1 MTGIRAQARLETTS
15 RIKQLAREQIA
26 SKGAAD
32 LSLREI
38 ARELGVAS
46 SALYRYFD
54 SRDQLL
60 TALIVESYDEVGE
73 LVEHADARCRRDD
86 LLGRW
91 KSVTTALRTWAI
103 EHPSDYG
110 LLFGTPVP
118 DYEAP
123 ADTNIPG
130 QRYTTV
136 LMGIVADAHAA
147 GRIADVEIPAGRA
160 IAREYKKVRK
170 NLSLEVPDEFLLA
183 GLTAWAA
190 MLGAISLEIFGH
202 VDMVLDDPGVHF
214 DSLTTML
221 GKRLLGL

>member
-1 MTGIRAQARLETTS
+1 MTGIRARARLETTA
-15 RIKQLAREQIA
+15 RIKKLARDQIA

-38 ARELGVAS
+38 ARELGMAS

-73 LVEHADARCRRDD
+73 LIEHADARCPRDD

-91 KSVTTALRTWAI
+91 KSVTTALRTWAV

-123 ADTNIPG
+123 ADTNVPG

-183 GLTAWAA
+183 GLAAWAA

-202 VDMVLDDPGVHF
+202 VDMALEDPGVHF

-221 GKRLLGL
+221 GTRLLGL